1 MLSFTA
7 VQKKLK
13 ASLVTNTTRRA
24 NYALSGFSR
33 ASLAIR
39 LEFLDLKASN

>member
-1 MLSFTA
+1 MLAFTA

-13 ASLVTNTTRRA
+13 ANLVTNATRRA

-33 ASLAIR
+33 TSLR
-39 LEFLDLKASN
+39 LELFDLKANN